1 MTSKPLYCSQLRKNL
16 DKVHYSQKGNRIYLS
31 YGDDQDPIHIFTPN
45 FRIPFNLQN
54 KTTKDGRIF
63 MKSLSFSTGGLK
75 PEDDEKIKKNNEHI
89 QKFVKFLKVL
99 DKQIVRDFPG
109 KEYRHS
115 LYQSN
120 PEYAPTFS
128 VNIRTGYNNSDELK
142 MHVFDANDQQIE
154 IEEGMFKNRI
164 GSAILHLESIW
175 ISGEKMGVNWFVEQ
189 LKLLDAA

>member
-1 MTSKPLYCSQLRKNL
+1 MDSKPMYCKQLKDNM
-16 DKVHYSQKGNRIYLS
+16 DQIQYSQKGNRVYLS
-31 YGDDQDPIHIFTPN
+31 FNDEKIYIQTPN

-63 MKSLSFSTGGLK
+63 MKSLSFSTGSLK
-75 PEDDEKIKKNNEHI
+75 PEEDEKIKANNSHI
-89 QKFVKFLKVL
+89 KKFVKFLKEL
-99 DKQIVRDFPG
+99 DKRIVNDFQG

-120 PEYAPTFS
+120 PDYAPTFS

-142 MHVFDANDQQIE
+142 MHVFDANNQQIK
-154 IEEGMFKNRI
+154 IEEGMFKNKV